1 MSWDSNPQPALN
13 KSRFVPA
20 SRSASHVAFAGVK
33 GQLMQLSQTGTG
45 SSTEVVILLLRL
57 FLLQALAAHTSLTC
71 EEHSASLNT
80 SCGQRGHSKF
90 SAKQNKTRIFFSF

>member
-20 SRSASHVAFAGVK
+20 SHSESHVAFAGVK
-33 GQLMQLSQTGTG
+33 GQLMQLSQTGTA
-45 SSTEVVILLLRL
+45 SSTEVVILLRL
-57 FLLQALAAHTSLTC
+57 FLLQALAAHTSLRC

-90 SAKQNKTRIFFSF
+90 SAKQNKTRIFF